1 MLLNIINVKYKK
13 IINEKDFEK
22 TKFLLIENSKK
33 INSNRKK
40 IYKCNYKNDYNQSSI
55 KIEGLITNIENVELL
70 YVNSYINNINKEI
83 LSLQIYNNKYTN
95 ENGYLYII
103 KEREFIK
110 TNEEIYKIGC
120 TNDII
125 RRFKQYPKN
134 SIIIYYMIHN
144 DYKNIEKN

>member
-1 MLLNIINVKYKK
+1 MKRILKKQNFYLQKIQRKLIPIEKKY
-13 IINEKDFEK
+13 I
-22 TKFLLIENSKK
+22 
-33 INSNRKK
+33 
-40 IYKCNYKNDYNQSSI
+40 SI